1 MSGIKGVFAVIK
13 GFLAAVVAMCFSLTA
28 SANTT
33 QADFTSLTNAVTF
46 SNVVT
51 ALLAIGAILAALYVA
66 RKGVY
71 LVLGMLKS
79 KG

>member
-1 MSGIKGVFAVIK
+1 MSGIKGFFAVIK
-13 GFLAAVVAMCFSLTA
+13 GFLAAVAAMCFSVSDANA
-28 SANTT
+28 S

-46 SNVVT
+46 TNVVT
-51 ALLAIGAILAALYVA
+51 ALLAIGAIMAALYVA

>member
-1 MSGIKGVFAVIK
+1 MKGIKGFAASIYC
-13 GFLAAVVAMCFSLTA
+13 FLASVVAMFFSVTA
-28 SANTT
+28 SAQ

-46 SNVVT
+46 TNVVT